1 MARAPSPS
9 WEHAPAVPRCGPESP
24 ISVQKRP
31 SNCTNFVGA
40 VGLEPTNPS
49 LVRRNTVRNTPSSPD
64 RLTHLSCEN
73 HARRCPRVPGRVC
86 TVVPASGSRGSL
98 LTPRLRSEF
107 RAWRQAYRS
116 LIRRMAGTPVRAA
129 LDRWTGRWGPA
140 ELGTRPAPR
149 PGRERVPGSQHPY
162 ILRTREQLSRLTSR
176 ADGRPTPRE
185 HRPSRGVT
193 GSMKNSAD
201 QVHTK

>member
-1 MARAPSPS
+1 
-9 WEHAPAVPRCGPESP
+9 
-24 ISVQKRP
+24 
-31 SNCTNFVGA
+31 
-40 VGLEPTNPS
+40 
-49 LVRRNTVRNTPSSPD
+49 
-64 RLTHLSCEN
+64 
-73 HARRCPRVPGRVC
+73 
-86 TVVPASGSRGSL
+86 VVPASGARSSL
-98 LTPRLRSEF
+98 LITCLRSEF

>member
-1 MARAPSPS
+1 VFKGDAAMARAPSPS

-116 LIRRMAGTPVRAA
+116 PIRRMAGTPVRAP
-129 LDRWTGRWGPA
+129 LDRWTCRWGPA
-140 ELGTRPAPR
+140 ELGTRPRAA
-149 PGRERVPGSQHPY
+149 
-162 ILRTREQLSRLTSR
+162 TRARAGSRLP
-176 ADGRPTPRE
+176 APGHLEDP
-185 HRPSRGVT
+185 
-193 GSMKNSAD
+193 
-201 QVHTK
+201 